1 MKKLLM
7 IALSLLFVVVFGRCS
22 KSDPAP
28 EPEPAI
34 PETMF
39 NRLIEVRNF
48 GEDLPVGSAP
58 DSDQDPIYYSLEEN
72 KPADISHRR
81 TNRWDLSFAGIYRSY
96 LAGNNGNGTGVSPNY
111 GLNGP
116 GVGGI
121 MIVEKSFDEV
131 VDIPADA
138 EFKIQRNVVGPDIN
152 GDMSDAIGWYLY
164 DFGGTRV
171 RDGAYG
177 NAHIAYALDEPL
189 DITLP
194 NGEKKTVSPRTVI
207 VRTAR
212 GNYAKVRMRSLYKN
226 KLERD
231 TWKRNDEKPYFSFD
245 YVLAKKGS
253 TKFEVTQ

>member
-1 MKKLLM
+1 
-7 IALSLLFVVVFGRCS
+7 
-22 KSDPAP
+22 
-28 EPEPAI
+28 
-34 PETMF
+34 
-39 NRLIEVRNF
+39 
-48 GEDLPVGSAP
+48 
-58 DSDQDPIYYSLEEN
+58 EN

-81 TNRWDLSFAGIYRSY
+81 TNRSHLSFAGIYRSY

-111 GLNGP
+111 ERNGP

-121 MIVEKSFDEV
+121 MLVEKGFDEV
-131 VDIPADA
+131 EAFAADV
-138 EFKIQRNVVGPDIN
+138 EFKIKRNVVGLDIN
-152 GDMSDAIGWYLY
+152 GDISDAIGWYLY

-212 GNYAKVRMRSLYKN
+212 GN
-226 KLERD
+226 
-231 TWKRNDEKPYFSFD
+231 
-245 YVLAKKGS
+245 
-253 TKFEVTQ
+253 